1 MTGRAIHVP
10 SNGKAF
16 SACDTEGFHTDTSNK
31 SNSATCDSQSKGIAT
46 QIAHLA
52 MAGHAVHQ
60 LKGGGFLVC
69 KYGYTYHA
77 PTFEAL
83 QAFSRKLGVTQ

>member
-1 MTGRAIHVP
+1 MMATIE
-10 SNGKAF
+10 KA
-16 SACDTEGFHTDTSNK
+16 SGACDTEGFHTDTN
-31 SNSATCDSQSKGIAT
+31 NGCHFATCDHLSKAITA
-46 QIAHLA
+46 QIAQLA

-60 LKGGGFLVC
+60 LKDGGFMVC